1 MLVDRPSIGKH
12 QLCYEADVERIHE
25 TRNQRR
31 LDFQLNSFC
40 ARNDHRRRQQLDHAS
55 LMGTQAA
62 DGSGLLANKEDA
74 GKSDT
79 GGGHGVLSGLT
90 THKNNGAVIGSD
102 AQRLEKRVMTEGREC
117 SGTGISRVN
126 WASCEA
132 I

>member
-1 MLVDRPSIGKH
+1 MLVDRPSIGRH
-12 QLCYEADVERIHE
+12 QLCYEADVDRIHE
-25 TRNQRR
+25 TRYQRR
-31 LDFQLNSFC
+31 ADLQLNTFC

-62 DGSGLLANKEDA
+62 DGPVLMVNEQDA

-79 GGGHGVLSGLT
+79 GGGHGVWTGSATL
-90 THKNNGAVIGSD
+90 KNNFAVNGSET
-102 AQRLEKRVMTEGREC
+102 QRLEN
-117 SGTGISRVN
+117 GTGISRVN